1 MRVAGVL
8 SSMATSGTSQS
19 GKVWFITGA
28 STGFGRLLAEY
39 LCTLGATVIATA
51 RDVSKLEDFTTK
63 HPGNAFILP
72 LDVTKPDSIKHAVA
86 DALAHAGHID
96 VLVNNAGYGVTGAI
110 EEVSE
115 AEYMP
120 MFETNVFGLIHL
132 TKALLPQFR
141 ERRSGNIV
149 NLSSIGGL
157 IGSPGWGYYN
167 ATKFAVEG
175 FSEALAAEMAPL
187 GVHVT
192 VIEPGP
198 FRTDFL
204 GRSGVESE
212 KIISDYRDTAGKSR
226 EYFQTQAGKQAG
238 DPQKA
243 VEAIV
248 AAVAAPEPPKHLLLG
263 KIALTRFRA
272 RLEQWTAE
280 LDKWEKTTV
289 GADFADGDT
298 SMTTSPYPEK
308 K

>member
-1 MRVAGVL
+1 ME
-8 SSMATSGTSQS
+8 TSTHILHREAQQ

-51 RDVSKLEDFTTK
+51 RNVDHIADLTTRF
-63 HPGNAFILP
+63 PGQAIILP
-72 LDVTKPDSIKHAVA
+72 LDVTRPDSIHAAVA
-86 DALAHAGHID
+86 DALARAGHVD

-115 AEYMP
+115 AEFMP
-120 MFETNVFGLIHL
+120 MFQTNVFGLLAL

-141 ERRSGNIV
+141 ARRSGAIV

-175 FSEALAAEMAPL
+175 LSEALAGELAPL
-187 GVHVT
+187 GIHVI
-192 VIEPGP
+192 VVEPGP

-204 GRSGVESE
+204 GRSGVEAKE
-212 KIISDYRDTAGKSR
+212 IIPDYQQSAGKAR
-226 EYFQTQAGKQAG
+226 EYFQTQAGKQPG
-238 DPQKA
+238 DPQRA
-243 VEAIV
+243 IEAIV
-248 AAVAAPEPPKHLLLG
+248 AAVSAPEPPKHLLLG

-272 RLEQWTAE
+272 RLAQWTTE
-280 LDKWEKTTV
+280 LDAWEETTV
-289 GADFADGDT
+289 GADFPAGSAT
-298 SMTTSPYPEK
+298 
-308 K
+308 